1 MLHKETIMKRNF
13 IITLL
18 LAFTM
23 FFMTAC
29 GSNNNDKFEGTWVS
43 YKENNNIQ
51 ELIIENNKEQSIVS
65 IFTYEYKGL
74 FGLFQSGRYESHF
87 KGSDQVAPIHLDYIL
102 KRKSDSIHNNL
113 GKVSENRLVVND
125 NNETTTILYNEKD
138 NTLLIEDRVF
148 KKKADDNNV
157 KTYIK
162 DLQNDIK
169 KSDQKE
175 IDKDLSVYTNK
186 PNLQFDFYF
195 DDTIL
200 DSAQ

>member
-1 MLHKETIMKRNF
+1 MKRNF
-13 IITLL
+13 LITLL
-18 LAFTM
+18 LTFTM
-23 FFMTAC
+23 LFMTAC
-29 GSNNNDKFEGTWVS
+29 GGNNTDKFEGTWVS

-51 ELIIENNKEQSIVS
+51 ELIIENNNEQSIVS

-74 FGLFQSGRYESHF
+74 FGLFESGRYESHF
-87 KGSDQVAPIHLDYIL
+87 KGSGQVAPIHLDYIL

-113 GKVSENRLVVND
+113 GKVSENRLVVSD

-169 KSDQKE
+169 KSNQKE
-175 IDKDLSVYTNK
+175 IDKDLSIYTNK

>member
-1 MLHKETIMKRNF
+1 MKRNF
-13 IITLL
+13 LITLL
-18 LAFTM
+18 LTFTIL
-23 FFMTAC
+23 FMTAC
-29 GSNNNDKFEGTWVS
+29 SSNNNDKFEGTWIS
-43 YKENNNIQ
+43 YEENKNIQ

-74 FGLFQSGRYESHF
+74 FGLFQSGRYESNF
-87 KGSDQVAPIHLDYIL
+87 KGSGQVAPIHLDYIL
-102 KRKSDSIHNNL
+102 KRKSDSIHNSL
-113 GKVSENRLVVND
+113 GKVSENRLVVSDND
-125 NNETTTILYNEKD
+125 KTTTILYNEKD

-148 KKKADDNNV
+148 KKKSDDNNV

-175 IDKDLSVYTNK
+175 VDKDLSIYTNK

>member
-1 MLHKETIMKRNF
+1 MILY
-13 IITLL
+13 II
-18 LAFTM
+18 
-23 FFMTAC
+23 
-29 GSNNNDKFEGTWVS
+29 
-43 YKENNNIQ
+43 I
-51 ELIIENNKEQSIVS
+51 
-65 IFTYEYKGL
+65 
-74 FGLFQSGRYESHF
+74 
-87 KGSDQVAPIHLDYIL
+87 
-102 KRKSDSIHNNL
+102 

-175 IDKDLSVYTNK
+175 VDKDLSVYTNK

>member
-1 MLHKETIMKRNF
+1 MKRNF
-13 IITLL
+13 LITLL
-18 LAFTM
+18 LTFTM
-23 FFMTAC
+23 LFMTAC
-29 GSNNNDKFEGTWVS
+29 SSNNNDKFEGTWIS
-43 YKENNNIQ
+43 YEENNNIQ

-74 FGLFQSGRYESHF
+74 FGLFQSGRYESNF
-87 KGSDQVAPIHLDYIL
+87 KGSGQVAPIHLDYIL
-102 KRKSDSIHNNL
+102 KRKSDSIHNSL
-113 GKVSENRLVVND
+113 GKVSENRLVVSDND
-125 NNETTTILYNEKD
+125 KTTTILYNEKD

-148 KKKADDNNV
+148 KKKSDDNNV

-175 IDKDLSVYTNK
+175 VDKDLSIYTNK

>member
-1 MLHKETIMKRNF
+1 MLHKERIMKRNF
-13 IITLL
+13 LITLL
-18 LAFTM
+18 LTFTM
-23 FFMTAC
+23 LFMTAC
-29 GSNNNDKFEGTWVS
+29 SSNNNDKFEGTWIS
-43 YKENNNIQ
+43 YEENKNIQ

-74 FGLFQSGRYESHF
+74 FDLFQSGRYESHF
-87 KGSDQVAPIHLDYIL
+87 KGSGQVVPIHLDYIL

-113 GKVSENRLVVND
+113 GKVSENRLVVSDND
-125 NNETTTILYNEKD
+125 KTTTILYNEKD

-148 KKKADDNNV
+148 KKKSDDNNV

-175 IDKDLSVYTNK
+175 VDKDLSIYTNK

>member
-1 MLHKETIMKRNF
+1 MLHKERIMKRNF
-13 IITLL
+13 LITLL
-18 LAFTM
+18 LTFTM
-23 FFMTAC
+23 LFMTAC
-29 GSNNNDKFEGTWVS
+29 SNNNNDKFEGTWIS
-43 YKENNNIQ
+43 YEENNNIQ

-74 FGLFQSGRYESHF
+74 FGLFQSGRYESNF
-87 KGSDQVAPIHLDYIL
+87 KGSGQVAPIHLDYIL
-102 KRKSDSIHNNL
+102 KRKSDSIHNSL
-113 GKVSENRLVVND
+113 GKVSENRLVVSDND
-125 NNETTTILYNEKD
+125 KTTTILYNEKD

-148 KKKADDNNV
+148 KKKSDDNNV

-175 IDKDLSVYTNK
+175 VDKDLSIYTNK

>member
-1 MLHKETIMKRNF
+1 MKRNF
-13 IITLL
+13 LITLL
-18 LAFTM
+18 LTFTM
-23 FFMTAC
+23 LFMTAC
-29 GSNNNDKFEGTWVS
+29 SNNNNDKFEGTWIS
-43 YKENNNIQ
+43 YEENNNIQ

-74 FGLFQSGRYESHF
+74 FGLFQSGRYESNF
-87 KGSDQVAPIHLDYIL
+87 KGSGQVAPIHLDYIL
-102 KRKSDSIHNNL
+102 KRKSDSIHNSL
-113 GKVSENRLVVND
+113 GKVSENRLVVSDND
-125 NNETTTILYNEKD
+125 KTTTILYNEKD

-148 KKKADDNNV
+148 KKKSDDNNV

-175 IDKDLSVYTNK
+175 VDKDLSIYTNK

>member
-1 MLHKETIMKRNF
+1 MKRNF
-13 IITLL
+13 LITLL
-18 LAFTM
+18 LTFTM
-23 FFMTAC
+23 LFMTAC
-29 GSNNNDKFEGTWVS
+29 SSNNNDKFEGTWIS
-43 YKENNNIQ
+43 YEENKNIQ

-65 IFTYEYKGL
+65 ILTYEYKGL
-74 FGLFQSGRYESHF
+74 FDLFQSGRYESHF
-87 KGSDQVAPIHLDYIL
+87 KGSGQVAPIHLDYIL

-113 GKVSENRLVVND
+113 GKVSENRLVVSDND
-125 NNETTTILYNEKD
+125 KTTTILYNEKD

-148 KKKADDNNV
+148 KKKSDDNNV

-175 IDKDLSVYTNK
+175 VDKDLSIYTNK